1 MASNDDRYPQ
11 LGQTPNWEAPPS
23 DNLPMAEW
31 QKTRNAQVRGVS
43 SPSGQGRPDPRQTEV
58 FRRGPDGKLHPI
70 EGWTTTGPFEFGR
83 WRDNIDWGGVAD
95 DLGGIVIDSA
105 SAMTL
110 GFNSVLDLV
119 NAAGLGKSVYE
130 RVQDAKKV
138 EAERVRREGR
148 PGWER

>member
-1 MASNDDRYPQ
+1 
-11 LGQTPNWEAPPS
+11 
-23 DNLPMAEW
+23 MAEW
-31 QKTRNAQVRGVS
+31 QRTRNAQVRGAS

-70 EGWTTTGPFEFGR
+70 EGWTTTGPFEFRR

-119 NAAGLGKSVYE
+119 NAAGLGKSIYE

-138 EAERVRREGR
+138 EVERARREGR
-148 PGWER
+148 PD